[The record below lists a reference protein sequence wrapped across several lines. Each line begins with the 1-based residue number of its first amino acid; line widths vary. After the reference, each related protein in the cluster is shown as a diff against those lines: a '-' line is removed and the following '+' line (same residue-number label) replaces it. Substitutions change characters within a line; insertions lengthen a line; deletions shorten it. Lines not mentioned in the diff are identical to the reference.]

1 MGIPTKDYGRQ
12 HRALWGELAGELER
26 CLLGDDPILGAAVEA
41 FERELAAYHGV
52 AHAVGVNCGTDAI
65 VMALRGLG
73 VRDGDEVVT
82 SAHTFSGVVSAIV
95 QAGGVPRL
103 VEPERDTLVVTRE
116 SLQAACTP
124 RTRALLPVHLYG
136 QPIDLAGLRDWCT
149 ARGLALLE
157 DGAQAHGAR
166 SGGRSVGSFGHAA
179 ATSFHP
185 SKNLGAFGDGGAILT
200 DDANLAATL
209 RIARHLGKDGKYEM
223 VAIGPN
229 SKLDTLQAALLRVK
243 LRHLDEWVAR
253 RAALAERYQ
262 RGLAGVGDLVLPA
275 VPDASSGAR
284 HAWHLYVVRTARRDA
299 LRAFLAERAI
309 KTGMHYP
316 IAAHEQ
322 PALRDRCRGG
332 PFPFAAELART
343 VVSLPL
349 SQELTEAEIDAVID
363 AVRRFFAAKP

>member
-12 HRALWGELAGELER
+12 HRALWSELAGEIER
-26 CLLGDDPILGAAVEA
+26 CLFGDDPVLGAAVEA
-41 FERELAAYHGV
+41 FERELADYHGV

-103 VEPERDTLVVTRE
+103 VEPERETMVVARE
-116 SLQAACTP
+116 ALQAACTP

-136 QPIDLAGLRDWCT
+136 QPIDLVGLRDWCT
-149 ARGLALLE
+149 ARGLVLIE
-157 DGAQAHGAR
+157 DCAQAHGAR
-166 SGGRSVGSFGHAA
+166 RRGRSLGSFGHAA

-185 SKNLGAFGDGGAILT
+185 SKNLGAFGDGGAVLT
-200 DDANLAATL
+200 DDANLAAAL
-209 RIARHLGKDGKYEM
+209 RIRRHLGKAGKYEM

-229 SKLDTLQAALLRVK
+229 SKLDTLQAVLLRVK
-243 LRHLDEWVAR
+243 LRHLDEWVER
-253 RAALAERYQ
+253 RAALAERYR
-262 RGLAGVGDLVLPA
+262 RGLEGVGDLVLPLPVREA
-275 VPDASSGAR
+275 GAR
-284 HAWHLYVVRTARRDA
+284 HAWHLYVVRSARRDA
-299 LRAFLAERAI
+299 LREFLAERGI

-322 PALRDRCRGG
+322 PALRDRCLGG
-332 PFPFAAELART
+332 PFPLAAELART

-349 SQELTEAEIDAVID
+349 SQELTEAEIDVVID
-363 AVRRFFAAKP
+363 ATRRFFATAP